1 MSNAVLGLGSSGSTS
16 LNSDLITKLKT
27 AESTATLDPITTQK
41 TNTQAELDALTAIE
55 SKVTSLLDLVKKFDL
70 YTSGTNIFNT
80 VSASTSGT
88 SVSFDA
94 TDTDNLD
101 AGTVTVNV
109 TQLAQKAVYQSSDTI
124 SDKTAT
130 MNSGTITIGVGDS
143 TDTSTYKT
151 YSFDTS
157 NKTYEELVT
166 EMNKNSSLNASLEQ
180 VGDSSYRLIIKS
192 ANSGA
197 SNALS
202 ITSSN
207 VSFDSV
213 QKAQNLVATVDGIS
227 YEKSSNKITLDS
239 GLIIKATATGESS
252 ITIDRDDSGIV
263 SSIDSLATSYN
274 DVLDTINSYILST
287 TSSSSSSSSSSSTTK
302 VATITDSSTLKS
314 VMSDIKSIL
323 FGNYGLSDE
332 ENLFK
337 YGFSFDTDGHMQIDD
352 TTLSSA
358 VTDNYSDL
366 KELFVGYAE
375 KEGIGTKLKTYLD
388 DLDSTNGTFTS
399 YEDKLNT
406 RIDTLT
412 TDYTTAS
419 DKLDEKYNQMTSQ
432 FAEYTVLITQME
444 NSFASL
450 KAIIND
456 NSSSSS

>member
-55 SKVTSLLDLVKKFDL
+55 SKVTSLLDLVKNFDL

-130 MNSGTITIGVGDS
+130 MSSGTITIGVGDS

-151 YSFDTS
+151 YSFDTA

-202 ITSSN
+202 ITSSD

-274 DVLDTINSYILST
+274 DVLDTIDSYILST
-287 TSSSSSSSSSSSTTK
+287 TSSSSSSSSSSTTTK
-302 VATITDSSTLKS
+302 AATISDSSTLKS

-388 DLDSTNGTFTS
+388 ALDSTDGLFTT
-399 YEDKLNT
+399 YEDKLNN

-412 TDYTTAS
+412 TNYTTAS
-419 DKLDEKYNQMTSQ
+419 DKLDEKYDAMTSQ

-450 KAIIND
+450 KAIINS

>member
-130 MNSGTITIGVGDS
+130 MNSGTISIGVGDS

-202 ITSSN
+202 ITSSD

-302 VATITDSSTLKS
+302 AATISDSSTLKS

-432 FAEYTVLITQME
+432 FAEYTVLITKME

>member
-55 SKVTSLLDLVKKFDL
+55 SKVTSLLDLVKNFDL

-130 MNSGTITIGVGDS
+130 MSSGTITIGVGDS

-151 YSFDTS
+151 YSFDTA

-202 ITSSN
+202 ITSSD

-274 DVLDTINSYILST
+274 DVLDTIDSYILST
-287 TSSSSSSSSSSSTTK
+287 TSSSSSSSSSSTTTK
-302 VATITDSSTLKS
+302 AATITDSSTLKS

-332 ENLFK
+332 ENIFK

-388 DLDSTNGTFTS
+388 ALDSTDGLFTT
-399 YEDKLNT
+399 YEDKLNN

-432 FAEYTVLITQME
+432 FAEYTVLITKME

>member
-55 SKVTSLLDLVKKFDL
+55 SKVTSLLDLVKNFDL

-130 MNSGTITIGVGDS
+130 MSSGTITIGVGDS

-180 VGDSSYRLIIKS
+180 VGDSSYRFIIKS

-202 ITSSN
+202 ITSSD

-287 TSSSSSSSSSSSTTK
+287 TSSSSSSTTK
-302 VATITDSSTLKS
+302 AATISDSSTLKS

-432 FAEYTVLITQME
+432 FAEYTVLITKME

>member
-130 MNSGTITIGVGDS
+130 MSSGTITIGVGDS

-202 ITSSN
+202 ITSSD

-302 VATITDSSTLKS
+302 AATISDSSTLKS

-432 FAEYTVLITQME
+432 FAEYTVLITKME

>member
-55 SKVTSLLDLVKKFDL
+55 SKVTSLLDLVKNFDL

-130 MNSGTITIGVGDS
+130 MSSGTITIGVGDS

-202 ITSSN
+202 ITSSD

-274 DVLDTINSYILST
+274 DVLDTIDSYILST
-287 TSSSSSSSSSSSTTK
+287 TNSSSSSSSSSTTTK
-302 VATITDSSTLKS
+302 AATITDSSTLKS
-314 VMSDIKSIL
+314 VMSDI
-323 FGNYGLSDE
+323 
-332 ENLFK
+332 NL
-337 YGFSFDTDGHMQIDD
+337 
-352 TTLSSA
+352 
-358 VTDNYSDL
+358 
-366 KELFVGYAE
+366 
-375 KEGIGTKLKTYLD
+375 
-388 DLDSTNGTFTS
+388 
-399 YEDKLNT
+399 
-406 RIDTLT
+406 
-412 TDYTTAS
+412 
-419 DKLDEKYNQMTSQ
+419 QMIQ
-432 FAEYTVLITQME
+432 LQ
-444 NSFASL
+444 L
-450 KAIIND
+450 
-456 NSSSSS
+456 

>member
-55 SKVTSLLDLVKKFDL
+55 SKVTSLLDLVKNFDL

-130 MNSGTITIGVGDS
+130 MSSGTITIGVGDS

-151 YSFDTS
+151 YSFDTA

-202 ITSSN
+202 ITSSD

-274 DVLDTINSYILST
+274 DVLDTIDSYILST
-287 TSSSSSSSSSSSTTK
+287 TNSSSSSSSSSTTTK
-302 VATITDSSTLKS
+302 AATITDSSTLKS

>member
-55 SKVTSLLDLVKKFDL
+55 SKVTSLLDLVKNFDL

-101 AGTVTVNV
+101 SGTVTVNV

-130 MNSGTITIGVGDS
+130 MSSGTITIGVGDS

-202 ITSSN
+202 ITSSD

-287 TSSSSSSSSSSSTTK
+287 TSSSSSSTTK
-302 VATITDSSTLKS
+302 AATISDSSTLKS

-432 FAEYTVLITQME
+432 FAEYTVLITKME